1 MGNAVV
7 KEYSI
12 QSAQSQLISYINFLD
27 EENWYPL
34 GEIESKQ
41 EV

>member
-7 KEYSI
+7 KKYSI
-12 QSAQSQLISYINFLD
+12 QSESQFISYISFLH
-27 EENWYPL
+27 EEYWYSL

>member
-7 KEYSI
+7 KKYSI
-12 QSAQSQLISYINFLD
+12 QSAQSQFISYINFLH
-27 EENWYPL
+27 EEYWYSL